1 MDSKTLSILRAHR
14 RMLMAIYGLILTILL
29 ALLIL
34 VLIASEQDAEEIT
47 TNEIIVDLP
56 TLEHMLLRR
65 QLVKMA
71 YL

>member
-1 MDSKTLSILRAHR
+1 
-14 RMLMAIYGLILTILL
+14 MLMAIYGLILTILL

-56 TLEHMLLRR
+56 TLEQLLLRR

>member
-1 MDSKTLSILRAHR
+1 
-14 RMLMAIYGLILTILL
+14 MLMAIYGLILTILL